1 MRVVYEFI
9 IERLH
14 GRILRNPSVQVAAVV
29 PVDCVAVCDRQLS
42 AGRVGNL
49 CQQAP
54 LTLVVSPADV
64 CCCVGLQ
71 RTHLAV
77 IIAIVVNV
85 CPFL

>member
-14 GRILRNPSVQVAAVV
+14 GCILHNPPVQVAAVV
-29 PVDCVAVCDRQLS
+29 PMDCVAVCEEQFLV
-42 AGRVGNL
+42 GRVGFL

-64 CCCVGLQ
+64 GCCVGL
-71 RTHLAV
+71 RHTHSAV
-77 IIAIVVNV
+77 IIA
-85 CPFL
+85 LWQWM